1 MGRHPEAATLGVEEE
16 FLVVDRDT
24 GALVPR
30 SDEILPIA
38 RERLGRQITGEL
50 NRCQIETCTT
60 IHKDLRRLR
69 AELVELRRGLDEA
82 AAELGCAVLPVG
94 SHPWSSWEDQEIED
108 AKPRFRRMEDQY
120 QRVARQQVICGCHV
134 HVGIADRDLAVAVM
148 NRVRP
153 WLPVLLALAA
163 NSPYW
168 NGEDTGYDSYRLEI
182 WARWPTAGVPPEL
195 ADAAAFDELVDQLR
209 DAGAIDD
216 ASHLY
221 WHMRPSC
228 RFPTLELRAT
238 DVCLT
243 VDDAVLIAGL
253 ARALVRAC
261 LRELEA
267 GEPPSPAAPEVLE
280 AAMWR
285 AARYGVGGELV
296 SPGALEPAPAADVV
310 GELLEKVGP
319 DLDELGDTQ
328 DVTARAEAVLVAGN
342 GAGRQRAAG
351 PEGAVDLARALLL
364 PAD

>member
-1 MGRHPEAATLGVEEE
+1 M
-16 FLVVDRDT
+16 
-24 GALVPR
+24 
-30 SDEILPIA
+30 
-38 RERLGRQITGEL
+38 
-50 NRCQIETCTT
+50 
-60 IHKDLRRLR
+60 
-69 AELVELRRGLDEA
+69 
-82 AAELGCAVLPVG
+82 
-94 SHPWSSWEDQEIED
+94 
-108 AKPRFRRMEDQY
+108 
-120 QRVARQQVICGCHV
+120 
-134 HVGIADRDLAVAVM
+134 
-148 NRVRP
+148 
-153 WLPVLLALAA
+153 
-163 NSPYW
+163 
-168 NGEDTGYDSYRLEI
+168 
-182 WARWPTAGVPPEL
+182 
-195 ADAAAFDELVDQLR
+195 
-209 DAGAIDD
+209 
-216 ASHLY
+216 
-221 WHMRPSC
+221 
-228 RFPTLELRAT
+228 
-238 DVCLT
+238 CLT

-351 PEGAVDLARALLL
+351 PEGAVDMARALLL